1 MAAATTNLLRYEE
14 SSALM
19 LLTLALVF
27 GVVSAKLGG
36 AAGAAT
42 ALGHTVLIMLVSLVI
57 AELTASAV
65 APECSDSSSNNL
77 LASG

>member
-19 LLTLALVF
+19 TLTLALVF

-42 ALGHTVLIMLVSLVI
+42 ALVHTVLIMLVSLVI
-57 AELTASAV
+57 AELTATAV